1 MQPQHSPVHATPFSP
16 PASLQGLYFPVI
28 VCVIPQCSQPSPDTV
43 IRQGQSTNLSC
54 SEKKSSN
61 TVMYWFKLPL
71 GKDSRLILVA
81 SAIEGTKANVEEE
94 FRSRFS
100 SSEIQGDS
108 VTLLIQRAF
117 LNDSGMYYCAESETQ
132 WLGC

>member
-1 MQPQHSPVHATPFSP
+1 MVPSSRFSIFPLPQRSSFSLPVLA
-16 PASLQGLYFPVI
+16 LEQ
-28 VCVIPQCSQPSPDTV
+28 SPDTV
-43 IRQGQSTNLSC
+43 IRQGQSINLSC

-61 TVMYWFKLPL
+61 TAMYWYKLPL

-81 SAIEGTKANVEEE
+81 SATEGIKANVEEE

-108 VTLLIQRAF
+108 MTLLIERAF

>member
-1 MQPQHSPVHATPFSP
+1 M
-16 PASLQGLYFPVI
+16 
-28 VCVIPQCSQPSPDTV
+28 
-43 IRQGQSTNLSC
+43 
-54 SEKKSSN
+54 
-61 TVMYWFKLPL
+61 
-71 GKDSRLILVA
+71 A
-81 SAIEGTKANVEEE
+81 SAIQGTKANVEEE

-108 VTLLIQRAF
+108 VTLLIERAF